1 MIAKLYHHAKLNML
15 IIRLLLSVIKMS
27 SWTYKDHMGLTCA
40 INTPVT
46 SFYLYR
52 CLYKELKTRDTD
64 TRRGHIR
71 QFWRFGRGDDGHGR
85 QPCPNV
91 SYRLH
96 FKCYI
101 FFDGIILNII
111 TVDICWFFGGSLQN
125 SGYITFLSQGSALF
139 LIAFMVL
146 HKLLKKRNGAIFNIL
161 TLQYGLSCIYLCNI

>member
-1 MIAKLYHHAKLNML
+1 MIASLYHHAKLNML

-52 CLYKELKTRDTD
+52 CLYKELKTRDTY

-91 SYRLH
+91 SYSLH

-111 TVDICWFFGGSLQN
+111 TVEICWFFAELWVYNIS
-125 SGYITFLSQGSALF
+125 
-139 LIAFMVL
+139 IARFWFVS
-146 HKLLKKRNGAIFNIL
+146 
-161 TLQYGLSCIYLCNI
+161 YCIYGFT